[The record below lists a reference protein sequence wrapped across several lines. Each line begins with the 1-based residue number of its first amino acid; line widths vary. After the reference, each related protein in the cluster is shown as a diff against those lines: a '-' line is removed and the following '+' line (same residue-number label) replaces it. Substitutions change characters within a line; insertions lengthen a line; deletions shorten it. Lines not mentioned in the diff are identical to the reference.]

1 MGGVQ
6 MFDIYVAVAAAFVV
20 MLSALVIGRD
30 KITRIEGL
38 LFLLCYGAYV
48 YTLI

>member
-1 MGGVQ
+1 MGNVT
-6 MFDIYVAVAAAFVV
+6 MFDIYVAVAATAVV

-30 KITRIEGL
+30 KLTRFEGF
-38 LFLLCYGAYV
+38 LFICCYAAYV